1 MEEYVNHLVES
12 FKAYHSVEPEY
23 VFSCG
28 GRFEILGNHTDHNHG
43 LCIASACDLDITAVV
58 SKRED
63 NEVVLKSIGFPEDD
77 VDLNNLKVDEL
88 LFGSSSALIRGV
100 AAYLIE
106 HGYKAGGFVAYT
118 SSSIFKGAGVSS
130 SAAFELLIGHI
141 YNVLFNNGEIPTLVL
156 CKAGQYA
163 ENVYY
168 GKKSGLLD
176 QIGVGYGGVVSID
189 FNDVENP
196 IINQIE
202 FPFKDLH
209 FVLVN
214 TGGDHSSLSNL
225 YAAIPND
232 MVSAAN
238 EMRGRYLRECS
249 LEQLEQVKS
258 NLTEDEYL
266 RAKHFFN
273 ENERVLKALEAIQ
286 NNNKELFL
294 KQINDSR
301 LSSSLNLKNM
311 MVAAH
316 YKGSPQEACD
326 LLMEASNHTGAVKI
340 NGGGF
345 AGSVIALVED
355 KYLNNVIKE
364 MSKKYGEENVKEIF
378 IRNSGPETIYKF

>member
-12 FKAYHSVEPEY
+12 FKTYHSVEPEY

-43 LCIASACDLDITAVV
+43 LCLASACDLDITAVV

-63 NEVVLKSIGFPEDD
+63 NKVVLKSIGFPEDD

-106 HGYKAGGFVAYT
+106 HGYKAGGFLAYT

-176 QIGVGYGGVVSID
+176 QIGVAYGGVVSID

-249 LEQLEQVKS
+249 IEQLEEVKPH
-258 NLTEDEYL
+258 LTEDEYL

-273 ENERVLKALEAIQ
+273 ENERVEKALEAIK
-286 NNNKELFL
+286 NKDKELFL
-294 KQINDSR
+294 KQINNSR

-378 IRNSGPETIYKF
+378 IRNNGPETIYKF